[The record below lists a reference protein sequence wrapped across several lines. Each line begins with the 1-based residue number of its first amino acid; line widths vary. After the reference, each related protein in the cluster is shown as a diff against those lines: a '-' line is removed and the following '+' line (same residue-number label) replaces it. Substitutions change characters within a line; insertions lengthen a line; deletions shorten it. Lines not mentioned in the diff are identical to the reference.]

1 MLFSDKLMDAIDKKE
16 NPSVVGLDPRINLIP
31 DEIKEDKPTDTILEF
46 NKRIIDA
53 IYDIV
58 PAVKP
63 QVAFYE
69 VFGPEGIN
77 AFLETCKY
85 AKKKGL
91 IVIIDIKRN
100 DIGSTAEA
108 YAKAWDKDYID
119 AMTINPYLGSDGIIP
134 FIELADKEK
143 GIFIL
148 VKTSNPSSKELQDL
162 ETKDGKK
169 VYEVVGEL
177 VNELGKPFTG
187 ERGYSAVG
195 AVIGATHPES
205 AKRLRKIMPNSYFL
219 VPGYGAQGGKGKDLI
234 WFFNNDG
241 YGSIIN
247 SSRGIIFA
255 YKKSGGEFDTA
266 AREAAINMKTDIQ
279 TALKEAGKWPW

>member
-1 MLFSDKLMDAIDKKE
+1 VLFSDKLMDAIDKKE